1 MTEKKGG
8 FTMTT
13 MHHLDDQSPAIQ
25 HLVKVD
31 KRLAKLIATIGPID
45 YHISDNSYGYL
56 VANIVGQ
63 MLSNKVAAVILKRLQ
78 ELCGGHITMLAIKNL
93 SDDAIH
99 GVGLSKS
106 KVGYI
111 RSLTTAVE
119 TGQVDFASYP
129 AMSDEAVLKDLT
141 TIRGIGNWS
150 AKMYLF
156 SVLDRPDVLPVE
168 DKAFLQGYGWLY
180 KTTDFSAAAVRK
192 KAEKWRPYRTIA
204 AKYLYRAVDLG
215 LTKTPFHLFK
225 D

>member
-1 MTEKKGG
+1 M
-8 FTMTT
+8 TMT
-13 MHHLDDQSPAIQ
+13 HHLNDQSPAIQ
-25 HLVKVD
+25 HLVKHD

-45 YHISDNSYGYL
+45 YRTSENAYGYL

-78 ELCGGHITMLAIKNL
+78 VLCGGEITITTINKL

-111 RSLTTAVE
+111 RNLTTAVE
-119 TGQVDFASYP
+119 SGQILFDRYP

-141 TIRGIGNWS
+141 TVRGIGSWS